1 MRECKYC
8 NKEYYNDHID
18 PKSMTCDRCLVDHA
32 DFIKFQVFKEYLTTV
47 SLHLSQHMELMC
59 ILKDKIYNPEEEE

>member
-1 MRECKYC
+1 
-8 NKEYYNDHID
+8 
-18 PKSMTCDRCLVDHA
+18 MTCDRCLVDHA